1 MLYRVCWKDGSVVE
15 NLDYAESMRLI
26 EQQPSNWQYVQPME
40 YGMDLDPENDTRRK
54 QWVK

>member
-26 EQQPSNWQYVQPME
+26 EQQPSNWQYVQPMG

-54 QWVK
+54 QWAK